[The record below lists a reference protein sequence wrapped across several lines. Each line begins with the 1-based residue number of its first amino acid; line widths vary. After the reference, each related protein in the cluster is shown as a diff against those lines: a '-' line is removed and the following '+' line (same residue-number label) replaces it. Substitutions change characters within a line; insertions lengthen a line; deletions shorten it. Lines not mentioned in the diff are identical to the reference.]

1 MDRIQ
6 ALVEKLPQEVDGALI
21 TSTVNRHYFTGLRSS
36 AGVLLV
42 TRKGCSALL
51 DFRYIEVARRTI
63 QSCEV
68 ILQEKLE
75 AGQYS
80 AEDTLLF
87 EALGGVWKLE
97 DLGAIGSVRE
107 QVRLVQ
113 DQIKRFRL
121 KNHR

>member
-75 AGQYS
+75 EQLPQLVKKY
-80 AEDTLLF
+80 
-87 EALGGVWKLE
+87 GGK
-97 DLGAIGSVRE
+97 
-107 QVRLVQ
+107 
-113 DQIKRFRL
+113 
-121 KNHR
+121 